1 MPEKILVVEDD
12 PSLLRGLVDNLKFSG
27 YTVVSAENGDSAIEK
42 AFAER
47 PDLILLDI
55 MLPKVNGYEVCRYL
69 REEGMDIPILMLTAK
84 GEVSDK
90 VLGLRIGADD
100 YITKPFDIRE
110 LLARVQAFLRRKR
123 SVQSEVHRFGEFEL
137 DHVSHCLHR
146 NGEEILLT
154 PKEYG
159 VLDFL
164 LHQAGRAVSREEILD
179 AVWGREIFVTTR
191 SVDRC
196 INTLRTKIEQDVRNP
211 DWIRTIRDVGYRFEG
226 EI

>member
-1 MPEKILVVEDD
+1 MVDKILVVEDD
-12 PSLLRGLVDNLKFSG
+12 SSLLRGLVDNLKFAG
-27 YTVVSAENGDSAIEK
+27 YHVVPAENGESAIEK
-42 AFAER
+42 ALAEK
-47 PDLILLDI
+47 PDLMLLDI

-69 REEGMDIPILMLTAK
+69 REEGMDFPILMLTAK

-110 LLARVQAFLRRKR
+110 LLARVEAFLRRR
-123 SVQSEVHRFGEFEL
+123 RTNESEVRQFGEFEM
-137 DHVSHCLHR
+137 DHASHCLRR

-159 VLDFL
+159 LLDYL
-164 LHQAGRAVSREEILD
+164 LRRAGRAVTREEILD
-179 AVWGREIFVTTR
+179 AVWGREIFVTGR

-196 INTLRTKIEQDVRNP
+196 VNTLRTKIEPDVRNP
-211 DWIRTIRDVGYRFEG
+211 RWIRTIRDVGYRFEG
-226 EI
+226 W